1 MKPLKLSMTAFGPY
15 KNRETIDFTKLEDH
29 HLFVISGATGAGK
42 TTIFDGICFALYGT
56 ASGSDREN
64 ISMLRSHF
72 ADDDTHTSVELIFE
86 LNGRT
91 YRVFR
96 QLGHVKKGNKTP
108 TGERYEFFEQ
118 KNDQTE
124 VPCVDRQIVSEIN
137 KKLEAII
144 GLTQDQFKQIV
155 MLPQGEFRKLL
166 TSETENKE
174 AILRRL
180 FKTERYK
187 HMNLLLKEKKEDLN
201 TKYLQETKMLDHHI
215 QSIHT
220 ALEKR
225 EDSLLFYFLNNDN
238 VNVEQIIQGLEEEIH
253 YLSIKIDTDDKNYRE
268 ALQKYEQKQAFLHKA
283 KTTNDRFILLDQKN
297 EELTTLQNQRVI
309 FLRKEKQVDAAERA
323 SRIEPYEKQLAER
336 RKERDEK
343 ERYVNKATTLL
354 TEAKRQLELVQQAYS
369 REEQK
374 EAEREKLK
382 RNLENYYELLPTI
395 EEMDQIRRD
404 LKKLSVEIEQRS
416 SELKRVISFLDTK
429 EKEVEKLKRDIT
441 EKESLVSENGKKHE
455 EMYQLREQYI
465 VLNDYMKNRKS
476 HRNLQ
481 KELEAKEKEY
491 LRAEKTFKELETI
504 WFHNQAAV
512 LASHLTNG
520 DHCPVCGSTAHPHK
534 AAFEGEQISKEQFD
548 HMKAEWEEKQKAYQ
562 EILATYRSSTEQL
575 KEKAQAVSAYKVA
588 LEHVGNVLKEVRD
601 RGVQLKNELAELKKA
616 EEQLAEDRKYVSKL
630 ETDIKKAREKKEE
643 VEGKLVESRTSFTQ
657 LDATSKERCRNIPE
671 ELQDLTALKEQIK
684 VTETEKL
691 KLEKRWEEV
700 QEQLKQADKAN
711 TEAQLNL
718 VHGKNQFEE
727 VQTTVHKVEEMFQQY
742 LHEASFENEEMY
754 KQAKMKT
761 EDLEGLKK
769 EIETYKQRLATVQK
783 QIEDLTEELK
793 EKDRVDVKQIE
804 EQLQQL
810 KRSYEAALEQLNRTK
825 KYKETANTLK
835 DTILNVKAKSETLE
849 KELRTV
855 TDLYDVLRGQNDRK
869 ISFERYLQIDYLEQI
884 TNAANERFK
893 TLTNGQFY
901 LIRSDRQEARGKQ
914 SGLSID
920 VYDSYT
926 GQTRDVKTLSGGEKF
941 IASLCLALGMSDVI
955 QSFQGSISMDTMF
968 IDEGFGSLDEE
979 SLHKSIDAL
988 ISLQETGRT
997 IGVISHVEE
1006 LKTIF
1011 PAMLEVNKTKEGYS
1025 ETRFVLK

>member
-1 MKPLKLSMTAFGPY
+1 MTAFGPY
-15 KNRETIDFTKLEDH
+15 KNTETIDFTKLEDH

-64 ISMLRSHF
+64 IAMLRSHF
-72 ADDDTHTSVELIFE
+72 ADDDTHTSVELTFK

-91 YRVFR
+91 YRVLR
-96 QLGHVKKGNKTP
+96 QLGHIKEGNKTR

-118 KNDQTE
+118 LDDKTE

-137 KKLEAII
+137 DKLEAII

-187 HMNLLLKEKKEDLN
+187 HMNQILKERKEDVN
-201 TKYLQETKMLDHHI
+201 MRFIQETKMLDHHI
-215 QSIHT
+215 QSIHST
-220 ALEKR
+220 LEKR

-238 VNVEQIIQGLEEEIH
+238 YNVEQIIQGLEEEIH
-253 YLSIKIDTDDKNYRE
+253 YLCTKIDGDNKNYKE
-268 ALQKYEQKQAFLHKA
+268 ALQKYEQKQASLHKA
-283 KTTNDRFILLDQKN
+283 KATNERFVLLDKKN
-297 EELTTLQNQRVI
+297 EELTTLQNQRVV

-336 RKERDEK
+336 RNERDEK
-343 ERYVNKATTLL
+343 ERYVNKATAQLA
-354 TEAKRQLELVQQAYS
+354 EAKRRLELVQQAYVQ
-369 REEQK
+369 EEQK
-374 EAEREKLK
+374 EEQREKLK

-404 LKKLSVEIEQRS
+404 LQKISAKIEKKSNDLNRI
-416 SELKRVISFLDTK
+416 ISYLDTN
-429 EKEVEKLKRDIT
+429 EKEIEKLKHGIT
-441 EKESLVSENGKKHE
+441 EKESLVSEIGKKQE
-455 EMYQLREQYI
+455 EMYQLREQYK
-465 VLNDYMKNRKS
+465 VLNDYIKNWKN
-476 HRNLQ
+476 HIKLQ

-491 LRAEKTFKELETI
+491 LRSEKAFKDLEAI

-512 LASHLTNG
+512 LASHLTKG

-534 AAFEGEQISKEQFD
+534 AVFEGKEISKEQFEQV
-548 HMKAEWEEKQKAYQ
+548 KLEWEEKQKVYQ
-562 EILATYRSSTEQL
+562 EVLATYRSNSEQL
-575 KEKAQAVSAYKVA
+575 KEKAQAVSSYKVA
-588 LEHVGNVLKEVRD
+588 LEHVGNVIIDVRD
-601 RGVQLKNELAELKKA
+601 RGIQLKNELTELKKV
-616 EEQLAEDRKYVSKL
+616 EEQLIEERKHVTKL
-630 ETDIKKAREKKEE
+630 EADIKLARQKREE
-643 VEGKLVESRTSFTQ
+643 VEKKLVESRTDFTQ
-657 LDATSKERCRNIPE
+657 LDATSKERLRNIPE
-671 ELQDLTALKEQIK
+671 KLQDLNVLKNQIK
-684 VTETEKL
+684 VTEAEKL

-711 TEAQLNL
+711 TESQLNL

-727 VQTTVHKVEEMFQQY
+727 VQTIVKKVEEMFQQY
-742 LHEASFENEEMY
+742 LREANFESEEMY
-754 KQAKMKT
+754 KQAKMT
-761 EDLEGLKK
+761 AEDLEVLIK
-769 EIETYKQRLATVQK
+769 EIEMYKQQLVTVQK
-783 QIEDLTEELK
+783 QIDDLAEELK
-793 EKDRVDVKQIE
+793 EKDRVDVKKIE

-810 KRSYEAALEQLNRTK
+810 KLAYEAAFDQLNRTK
-825 KYKETANTLK
+825 KHKETANTIK
-835 DTILNVKAKSETLE
+835 NNILDVKEKSETLE

-869 ISFERYLQIDYLEQI
+869 ISFERYLQIDYLDQI

-914 SGLSID
+914 SGLAID

-1025 ETRFVLK
+1025 QTRFVLK

>member
-1 MKPLKLSMTAFGPY
+1 MTAFGPY
-15 KNRETIDFTKLEDH
+15 KNSETIDFTTLDDH

-108 TGERYEFFEQ
+108 TGERYEFFER
-118 KNDQTE
+118 KDDETE

-187 HMNLLLKEKKEDLN
+187 HMNQNLKEKKEEVN

-238 VNVEQIIQGLEEEIH
+238 YNVEQIIQGLEEEIH
-253 YLSIKIDTDDKNYRE
+253 YLSLKIDNDDKTYRE

-283 KTTNDRFILLDQKN
+283 MATNDRFILLDQKN
-297 EELTTLQNQRVI
+297 AELTTLQNQRVI
-309 FLRKEKQVDAAERA
+309 FLRKERQVDAAERA
-323 SRIEPYEKQLAER
+323 NRIEPYEKQLAER
-336 RKERDEK
+336 RRERDEK
-343 ERYVNKATTLL
+343 EHYVNKVTEIL
-354 TEAKRQLELVQQAYS
+354 TETKRQLELVQQAYTQ
-369 REEQK
+369 EEEK
-374 EAEREKLK
+374 EGEREKLK
-382 RNLENYYELLPTI
+382 RNLEVYYELLPTI
-395 EEMDQIRRD
+395 EELDQIRQD
-404 LKKLSVEIEQRS
+404 LKHLSAEIERGTT
-416 SELKRVISFLDTK
+416 ELNRIISFLNTK
-429 EKEVEKLKRDIT
+429 EKEVERLKRDIM
-441 EKESLVSENGKKHE
+441 EKESLVSENGKKQE
-455 EMYQLREQYI
+455 EMYQLREQYK
-465 VLNDYMKNRKS
+465 VLNDYVKNWKS
-476 HRNLQ
+476 HRDLQ
-481 KELEAKEKEY
+481 KELEAKENEY
-491 LRAEKTFKELETI
+491 LRAKKIFKELETA

-512 LASHLTNG
+512 LASHLSDG
-520 DHCPVCGSTAHPHK
+520 DHCPVCGSTAHPNK
-534 AAFEGEQISKEQFD
+534 ATFEGEQISKEQFEHNKSD
-548 HMKAEWEEKQKAYQ
+548 WEEKQKTYQ
-562 EILATYRSSTEQL
+562 EFLATYRSSTEQL
-575 KEKAQAVSAYKVA
+575 KEKAQAVSSFNVA
-588 LEHVGNVLKEVRD
+588 LEHVGNVLTEVRE
-601 RGVQLKNELAELKKA
+601 RGVQLKNELADLQKV
-616 EEQLAEDRKYVSKL
+616 EEQLVKDKKYISKV
-630 ETDIKKAREKKEE
+630 ETDIKRARQKREE
-643 VEGKLVESRTSFTQ
+643 IEGKLVESRTAFTQ
-657 LDATSKERCRNIPE
+657 LDATSKERLRNIPE
-671 ELQDLTALKEQIK
+671 ELQDLIALKNQIK
-684 VTETEKL
+684 ITETEKL
-691 KLEKRWEEV
+691 KLEKRWEDV
-700 QEQLKQADKAN
+700 QEQLKKADKAN

-727 VQTTVHKVEEMFQQY
+727 VQAIVQKVEKTFQQY
-742 LHEASFENEEMY
+742 LHEANFENEEMY
-754 KQAKMKT
+754 KQAKMT
-761 EDLEGLKK
+761 SADLEVLKK
-769 EIETYKQRLATVQK
+769 EIEVYKQRLATVQK

-793 EKDRVDVKQIE
+793 EKDRVDVNQIE
-804 EQLQQL
+804 EQIQRQ
-810 KRSYEAALEQLNRTK
+810 KVAYEAALEQLNRTK
-825 KYKETANTLK
+825 KYKETATTLK
-835 DTILNVKAKSETLE
+835 STILDVKIKSETLE

-869 ISFERYLQIDYLEQI
+869 ISFERYLQIDYLDQI

-914 SGLSID
+914 SGLAID

-941 IASLCLALGMSDVI
+941 IASLSLALGMSDVI

-1006 LKTIF
+1006 LKSIF